1 MARAVSRAAEAVA
14 RDAAGSIRGSAPAVA
29 LGGAG
34 SAAMRT
40 LRESA
45 REPLSWK
52 GHEAAWR
59 PRQATHPG
67 ARRARAV
74 EGCAAVLLA
83 TRAREVAPAAA
94 DDDQGRGAALEPLAR
109 RVSLKGEPAEAG
121 SLWSIEATR
130 TPLSMSTVLPL
141 LARRTLTL

>member
-1 MARAVSRAAEAVA
+1 MRSERP
-14 RDAAGSIRGSAPAVA
+14 RRRPRGSFRWEASSRPPPA
-29 LGGAG
+29 
-34 SAAMRT
+34 
-40 LRESA
+40 A
-45 REPLSWK
+45 RLVK
-52 GHEAAWR
+52 RG
-59 PRQATHPG
+59 
-67 ARRARAV
+67 
-74 EGCAAVLLA
+74 AAVLLA

-94 DDDQGRGAALEPLAR
+94 AVDQGRGAALEPLAR